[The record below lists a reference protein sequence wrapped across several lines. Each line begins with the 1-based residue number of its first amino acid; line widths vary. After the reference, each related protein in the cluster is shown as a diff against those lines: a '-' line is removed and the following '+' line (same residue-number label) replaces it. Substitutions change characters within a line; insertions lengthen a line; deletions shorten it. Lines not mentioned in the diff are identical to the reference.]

1 MADSLIKLI
10 FHKNEA
16 YITSPFGYRKSFG
29 TAAGATGSFHN
40 GVDYGT
46 NCKKVP
52 QYAIADGYIYSC
64 GVDYAYGGAK
74 FVWVAY
80 PTLGVKML
88 HYHLDAIKVKAGQK
102 VNKNTVLGNTGMSG
116 RATGIH
122 LHLGV
127 KRLSGG
133 DYIDPEKWFKN
144 EYKAPTAAKKYTTG
158 NYKVT
163 KATVL
168 NVRKGA
174 GTKYAKKSFAQLTKD
189 AQKKIVALSG
199 EKCNGYVKGL
209 SFTVTKVKGS
219 WGKTPSGWVC
229 LDYCERI

>member
-10 FHKNEA
+10 FHNNEA
-16 YITSPFGYRKSFG
+16 YITSPFGYRKSFS
-29 TAAGATGSFHN
+29 TAAGATSSFHN

-64 GVDYAYGGAK
+64 GCDYAYGGAK

-122 LHLGV
+122 LHLGL

-133 DYIDPEKWFKN
+133 DYIDPEKWFKT
-144 EYKAPTAAKKYTTG
+144 EYKAPAKKYTTG

-189 AQKKIVALSG
+189 AQKKILRLSG
-199 EKCNGYVKGL
+199 ERCNGYVKGL
-209 SFTVTKVKGS
+209 TFTVTKVKGS
-219 WGKTPSGWVC
+219 WGKTPSGWIC